1 MDSTG
6 SDVSVGEDGV
16 YRTPYGRRGWCALHT
31 LRTKMMPY
39 LAILEHDLRALWESR
54 LVRLWLAASALMTL
68 MLSAANWPK
77 FPDATLIASLLFPY
91 LVFPW
96 FFVVVVLGVSP
107 VSGARAEVLADG
119 ILSRPV
125 SRHEYLLAAWS
136 ARVLL
141 VLSVYLV
148 VTVPAIAIVTL
159 AKRPVPEDAVTLFGI
174 VSALAVVGLVL
185 TFLVSL
191 GFLMGTLLRK
201 PLLAAVVLVFVW
213 YPIGIV
219 LNAFSLEEFSP
230 ISLSRAMST
239 QLRQPWRAADG
250 DLKGKASA
258 QDMEALARQMDHF
271 LSVFSNAQ
279 SKPAATK
286 PEFFESGGFNDFS
299 LLRVILGY
307 GLPTLMA
314 VVLALLF
321 FHRRDL

>member
-1 MDSTG
+1 
-6 SDVSVGEDGV
+6 
-16 YRTPYGRRGWCALHT
+16 
-31 LRTKMMPY
+31 
-39 LAILEHDLRALWESR
+39 
-54 LVRLWLAASALMTL
+54 MTL
-68 MLSAANWPK
+68 FLTAANWNK
-77 FPDATLIASLLFPY
+77 FQDATLIASLLFPY

-125 SRHEYLLAAWS
+125 SRYEYLLAAWS

-141 VLSVYLV
+141 VLGVYLV

-159 AKRPVPEDAVTLFGI
+159 AKRPVPEDTVTLFGI

-191 GFLMGTLLRK
+191 GFLAGTLLRK

-213 YPIGIV
+213 YPIGVV
-219 LNAFSLEEFSP
+219 LNMFSLEEFSP
-230 ISLSRAMST
+230 ISLSRALST
-239 QLRQPWRAADG
+239 QLRQPWQATDG
-250 DLKGKASA
+250 TSKATA

-271 LSVFSNAQ
+271 LSIFSNG
-279 SKPAATK
+279 KPK
-286 PEFFESGGFNDFS
+286 PPPKPDFFEGGGFTDFS
-299 LLRVILGY
+299 LLRVMLGY

-314 VVLALLF
+314 VGLTIVF
-321 FHRRDL
+321 FQRRDL

>member
-1 MDSTG
+1 MG
-6 SDVSVGEDGV
+6 SSAKTSHLGM
-16 YRTPYGRRGWCALHT
+16 
-31 LRTKMMPY
+31 KMMPY
-39 LAILEHDLRALWESR
+39 LAILEHDLRALWASR
-54 LVRLWLAASALMTL
+54 LVRLWLTATAVLTLFLAAS
-68 MLSAANWPK
+68 NWTQ
-77 FPDATLIASLLFPY
+77 FQDATLIASLLFPY

-107 VSGARAEVLADG
+107 VSGSRAEVLADG

-125 SRHEYLLAAWS
+125 SRTEYLLAAWS

-148 VTVPAIAIVTL
+148 VTVPTIALVVL
-159 AKRPVPEDAVTLFGI
+159 AKRPVPDDAVTIFGI

-201 PLLAAVVLVFVW
+201 PLLAAVVLVFIW
-213 YPIGIV
+213 YPIGLI
-219 LNAFSLEEFSP
+219 LNVFSLEELSP

-239 QLRQPWRAADG
+239 QLRQSLREADTAPKSSV
-250 DLKGKASA
+250 DAEQA
-258 QDMEALARQMDHF
+258 DAFARQVDHF
-271 LSVFSNAQ
+271 LSVFSSPQ
-279 SKPAATK
+279 PQPTATR
-286 PEFFESGGFNDFS
+286 PEFFEGGGFNDFS

-314 VVLALLF
+314 VALATLF
-321 FHRRDL
+321 FHLRDL

>member
-1 MDSTG
+1 
-6 SDVSVGEDGV
+6 VV
-16 YRTPYGRRGWCALHT
+16 T
-31 LRTKMMPY
+31 L
-39 LAILEHDLRALWESR
+39 L
-54 LVRLWLAASALMTL
+54 LV
-68 MLSAANWPK
+68 AANWIK
-77 FPDATLIASLLFPY
+77 FQDATLISSLLFPY

-141 VLSVYLV
+141 VLGVYLV
-148 VTVPAIAIVTL
+148 VTVPAVAIVTL
-159 AKRPVPEDAVTLFGI
+159 AKRPVPEDTVTLFGI
-174 VSALAVVGLVL
+174 VSALGVVGLVL

-191 GFLMGTLLRK
+191 GFLAGTLLRK

-213 YPIGIV
+213 YPIGVV
-219 LNAFSLEEFSP
+219 LNVFSLAEFSP
-230 ISLSRAMST
+230 ISLSRAMTT

-250 DLKGKASA
+250 KSKASA
-258 QDMEALARQMDHF
+258 QDMEALARQMDNF
-271 LSVFSNAQ
+271 LSVFSDG
-279 SKPAATK
+279 KPKLAPK
-286 PEFFESGGFNDFS
+286 PDFFEGGGFRDFS

-307 GLPTLMA
+307 GLPTLIA
-314 VVLALLF
+314 VALTMLF